1 MFHLS
6 VKELVPNGYPNREGV
21 RRRPRDYDRAWI
33 VINSELAAR
42 AQDAQATNTH
52 VCLKLVKSIIR
63 RQSVTSFV
71 CETYRIQ
78 DFPVHS
84 ELLYSRSIFWQLP
97 SDLISLIL
105 FIFILDFSNL

>member
-71 CETYRIQ
+71 CKTYRIQ
-78 DFPVHS
+78 DFPVDS
-84 ELLYSRSIFWQLP
+84 ELLYSRRKLVAAAFYAH
-97 SDLISLIL
+97 
-105 FIFILDFSNL
+105 